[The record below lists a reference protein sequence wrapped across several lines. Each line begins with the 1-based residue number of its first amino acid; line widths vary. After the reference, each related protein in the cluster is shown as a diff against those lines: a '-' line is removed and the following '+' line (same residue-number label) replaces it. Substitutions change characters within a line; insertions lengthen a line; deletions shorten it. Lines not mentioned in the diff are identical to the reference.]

1 MTNHQFF
8 FQFNSIS
15 SIFLKFFQLGQPGK
29 YAPTNLG
36 TQVSDLVG
44 CPYACEGGTYAV
56 TTEKRIKLCTT
67 CPPGHYCDDVA
78 SLPSACASGYW
89 NSLLGQI
96 SLSSCLACPKG
107 YHQKEEGSLFCLPC
121 IKGEYNNISAQSEC
135 WNCPA
140 NTKNDQLNA
149 TSCLDCVLGKDSVA
163 NSAKCRNTS
172 IPRP

>member
-44 CPYACEGGTYAV
+44 CPYACENGTYAAS
-56 TTEKRIKLCTT
+56 TEKRIKLCTT

-78 SLPSACASGYW
+78 SHPSACAPGYW
-89 NSLLGQI
+89 NSYVGQTSFHLVGPALRVLLKNI
-96 SLSSCLACPKG
+96 KVKHFVCLVYQENG
-107 YHQKEEGSLFCLPC
+107 
-121 IKGEYNNISAQSEC
+121 
-135 WNCPA
+135 
-140 NTKNDQLNA
+140 
-149 TSCLDCVLGKDSVA
+149 
-163 NSAKCRNTS
+163 
-172 IPRP
+172 